1 MKICGRGVSTV
12 RTTLRNMYRICAV
25 LGSVLHA
32 VSSMLDVDLSL
43 YRDRWRWEF
52 DEFINHFWDKPSI
65 PQDQLLTDLA
75 ADNSIDLVVLVSCD
89 SSIGKLGSELLRIW
103 DERRR
108 KFRLAALCI
117 TREMCKARTSRPTAS

>member
-1 MKICGRGVSTV
+1 M
-12 RTTLRNMYRICAV
+12 
-25 LGSVLHA
+25 
-32 VSSMLDVDLSL
+32 DLSL

-52 DEFINHFWDKPSI
+52 DEVINHFWDKPSI

-108 KFRLAALCI
+108 KFRLGCVVHHAWNVQGKDFE
-117 TREMCKARTSRPTAS
+117 TYRELIHRDAIDFYTLSPQ